1 MLEQEDM
8 SDESNVE
15 TLFSRYLDGTVTA
28 QELAELEAKLLAD
41 DAFAE
46 HFSRWCLLHRH
57 VHELL
62 TESTLHQ
69 LMEQFATGSPALPKK
84 ALSQLAATAKGQ
96 QPGKPSGAAGAPLSS
111 ADPVPPVDG
120 PRMLQATR
128 LWWQR
133 WLVLGTA
140 AAAVLIAAVWIS
152 GHRSRNREMSGP
164 AAELAADRHVEN
176 VDVVAT
182 LTQFV
187 DGIWLRGAPQ
197 LTPGQL
203 LRKGTRVAL
212 QSGMA
217 KVTFDCGA
225 EVVLQGPCDFLVQSQ
240 MIGFLKSGKITANVP
255 HRAFAFTILS
265 PQVNFVDLGTAFG
278 VTIGDRGKTELHVFE
293 GEVLCSL
300 SKDNAEH
307 SDPIHVTATKA
318 LAFDSKTDTPS
329 DIAIDKEQ
337 FSPLIDL
344 RRAAGTKLQRL
355 TPDRLALWLAADIG
369 VTTDAAQKVV
379 SWQDILYGDNQSAE
393 DATQNEEQARPT
405 LVAQAINGRPAVRF
419 DGKSD
424 YLLTTPLET
433 TDDQTVLFVCQF
445 SPRAYDKHRVWG
457 GQILN
462 YDGPP
467 SRYLSNTL
475 EPGVLQIGEPL
486 LAEEFK
492 PTLLT
497 GQVFAG
503 FVGSAT
509 VESGRVD
516 ALEVGADVPVIVA
529 YQYDYSRGRA
539 TLSINGRSYGEARAF
554 APQGITSRKI
564 IGRHAWKQNFFH
576 GDLAEML
583 IYNKSLT
590 PQELADTTAYL
601 ADKYS
606 IALGSKLVASPEAEK

>member
-1 MLEQEDM
+1 MTEPENK
-8 SDESNVE
+8 SNE
-15 TLFSRYLDGTVTA
+15 WHADQLFSRYLDGSLTA
-28 QELAELEAKLLAD
+28 HELAEFEARILAD

-46 HFSRWCLLHRH
+46 HFSRWCLLHRQI
-57 VHELL
+57 HELL
-62 TESTLHQ
+62 AESTLHQ
-69 LMEQFATGSPALPKK
+69 LMEQFATGSSALPKK
-84 ALSQLAATAKGQ
+84 ALSQGTAARGQ
-96 QPGKPSGAAGAPLSS
+96 QEKLSDAGASILP
-111 ADPVPPVDG
+111 ANRIPPVGG
-120 PRMLQATR
+120 PGILQFTR
-128 LWWQR
+128 LQWQR
-133 WLVLGTA
+133 WLALGTA
-140 AAAVLIAAVWIS
+140 AAAVMAIAVWIS
-152 GHRSRNREMSGP
+152 VHRFRNGETIGP
-164 AAELAADRHVEN
+164 LAASRAEREADH

-182 LTQFV
+182 LTQMV
-187 DGIWLRGAPQ
+187 DGVWMRGAPQ

-203 LRKGTRVAL
+203 LPKGTRVAL
-212 QSGMA
+212 ESGMA

-225 EVVLQGPCDFLVQSQ
+225 EVVLQGPCDFLLQSQ

-255 HRAFAFTILS
+255 HRAFSFTILS

-278 VTIGDRGKTELHVFE
+278 VTVGGRGKTELHVFE

-300 SKDNAEH
+300 SKDTSEH
-307 SDPIHVTATKA
+307 SESIHVTATKA
-318 LAFDSKTDTPS
+318 LSFDSKSDAPS

-355 TPDRLALWLAADIG
+355 IPDRLALWLAADLG
-369 VTTDAAQKVV
+369 VMTDAAHKVV
-379 SWQDILYGDNQSAE
+379 SWQDILYGDNRSAE
-393 DATQNEEQARPT
+393 DATQNDERARPT
-405 LVAQAINGRPAVRF
+405 LVADALNGRPAVRF
-419 DGKSD
+419 DGQSD

-445 SPRAYDKHRVWG
+445 SPSAYDKSRQWG

-486 LAEEFK
+486 LAEEFR

-516 ALEVGADVPVIVA
+516 AQPIGANVPVVVA
-529 YQYDYSRGRA
+529 YEYDYSRGRA
-539 TLSINGRSYGEARAF
+539 MLSINGRSYGEARAF

-564 IGRHAWKQNFFH
+564 IGRHAWKQNFFR
-576 GDLAEML
+576 GDLAELL
-583 IYNKSLT
+583 IYNKALSS
-590 PQELADTTAYL
+590 QELADTTAYL

-606 IALGSKLVASPEAEK
+606 IVLNPKLDGNSEAEK